1 MNKNKK
7 ASYGMK
13 KMRGG
18 DYMEPNKELQFGSLK
33 KDPDKE
39 TYYGGPN
46 TKAGRIAKRADN
58 KAGRIAAR
66 KAGKGAK
73 QMMKDAGESNKYA
86 RTVGRKV
93 KKTTKATSTHSRR
106 NSTIGE
112 KADKAKQIGKRFV
125 KKQDNIKAKEAGKDK
140 VQAARKMLKGGV
152 KPVRK
157 KAVAGAVVQ
166 GAAAGLQGIGKLT
179 DAIAGKETKFG
190 KIAGAVGQTAGAVG
204 GMMGGIPGDPMG
216 KAMSAVPSPSGA
228 QSTAPAPGERPGMAT
243 PLAPGQATAQAT
255 TPPTDPAAAKVEQ
268 QANTPMKRGG
278 KKKKGRRKYQGG
290 GELTPMK
297 KKQVTGVNANMAS
310 TRGSGIGGAK
320 PVISKV
326 TGTTSSNKGGDSGSS
341 DDYKMRKN
349 IQGTKTIGGKRVMT
363 HRKDVVDGA
372 KGKNLTNRQKKRRGP
387 APMRDGGAKPDFPD
401 LDNDGNK
408 TEPMSKALK
417 DRRSSARKGKMKGEK
432 KKPGRNVG

>member
-1 MNKNKK
+1 MEKK
-7 ASYGMK
+7 
-13 KMRGG
+13 RGG
-18 DYMEPNKELQFGSLK
+18 DYMEPNKELQFGGLK

-125 KKQDNIKAKEAGKDK
+125 NKQDNIKAKEAGKDK

-152 KPVRK
+152 KPGRK

-216 KAMSAVPSPSGA
+216 KAMSAVPSGVDAAATPTPA
-228 QSTAPAPGERPGMAT
+228 ATPAAPQAAAPA
-243 PLAPGQATAQAT
+243 AT
-255 TPPTDPAAAKVEQ
+255 TAPTDPNAPK
-268 QANTPMKRGG
+268 PMKKGG
-278 KKKKGRRKYQGG
+278 KKKKAKNGMMKY
-290 GELTPMK
+290 K
-297 KKQVTGVNANMAS
+297 A
-310 TRGSGIGGAK
+310 
-320 PVISKV
+320 
-326 TGTTSSNKGGDSGSS
+326 
-341 DDYKMRKN
+341 
-349 IQGTKTIGGKRVMT
+349 
-363 HRKDVVDGA
+363 
-372 KGKNLTNRQKKRRGP
+372 
-387 APMRDGGAKPDFPD
+387 GGAKPDY
-401 LDNDGNK
+401 LDMDKDGNK
-408 TEPMSKALK
+408 TESMKSALK
-417 DRRSSARKGKMKGEK
+417 DRRSSARNGKMKGEK